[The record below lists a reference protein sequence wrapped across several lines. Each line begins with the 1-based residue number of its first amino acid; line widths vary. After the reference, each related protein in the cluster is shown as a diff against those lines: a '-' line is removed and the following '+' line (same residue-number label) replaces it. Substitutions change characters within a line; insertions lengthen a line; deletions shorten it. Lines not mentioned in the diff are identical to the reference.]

1 MLPEQGVVG
10 AVMASNGNVENL
22 VRMTRA
28 PLLRLRPFVRCVW
41 LSGRR
46 STGGVSEARE
56 NVLPTGEM
64 HVVFRLSDDALRLI
78 VPGPVSSEFVAGH
91 AIVGGP
97 RAAYYTKCT
106 ARAALS
112 VGAQL
117 RAGAAEVLFGAPA
130 TEFTGRH
137 VALEDLWGRQ
147 AELVRARLIEAGD
160 PARQLDVLETVLL
173 ERSPAI
179 TALHPAVAGALA
191 YFATA
196 ASVREAVR
204 RSGYS
209 HRAFVALFR
218 KTVGLTPKTYTRVLR
233 FQRVLAELSA
243 TTNTGCAPSWVDLAM
258 RAGYSDQSHFVREFR
273 EFAGV
278 TPEYYRRAAPAA
290 SHHVASPGL

>member
-1 MLPEQGVVG
+1 
-10 AVMASNGNVENL
+10 MASNGDAENV

-28 PLLRLRPFVRCVW
+28 TGARLGPFVRCLW
-41 LSGRR
+41 LSGSR
-46 STGGVSEARE
+46 SARAVSGAAE

-64 HVVFRLSDDALRLI
+64 HVVFRLSDDEVRLIAPGPLSSEI
-78 VPGPVSSEFVAGH
+78 VPGH
-91 AIVGGP
+91 AVVGGP
-97 RAAYYTKCT
+97 RAAYYTKSI
-106 ARAALS
+106 ARPALS

-147 AELVRARLIEAGD
+147 ARLVRDRLIEASD
-160 PARQLDVLETVLL
+160 PARQLDVLETVLS
-173 ERSPAI
+173 ERFPAI

-218 KTVGLTPKTYTRVLR
+218 RTVGLTPKTYTRVLR

-243 TTNTGCAPSWVDLAM
+243 TTDTGCAPSWVDLAI

-278 TPEYYRRAAPAA
+278 TPEYYRRAAPVA

>member
-1 MLPEQGVVG
+1 
-10 AVMASNGNVENL
+10 MASNGEVEHV

-28 PLLRLRPFVRCVW
+28 PVPHLRPFVRCVW

-46 STGGVSEARE
+46 SAGGISEARE

-64 HVVFRLSDDALRLI
+64 HVVFRLSDDAVRLI
-78 VPGPVSSEFVAGH
+78 VPGPVSSESVPGH
-91 AIVGGP
+91 AVVGGP
-97 RAAYYTKCT
+97 RAAYYTKYT
-106 ARAALS
+106 ARLALS

-117 RAGAAEVLFGAPA
+117 RAGAAEALFGAPA
-130 TEFTGRH
+130 AEFTGRH
-137 VALEDLWGRQ
+137 VALEALWGRQ
-147 AELVRARLIEAGD
+147 AELVRDRLIKAGD
-160 PARQLDVLETVLL
+160 PARQLDVLETVLS
-173 ERSPAI
+173 ERFPAI

-209 HRAFVALFR
+209 HRGFVALFR
-218 KTVGLTPKTYTRVLR
+218 RTVGLTPKTYTRVLR

-243 TTNTGCAPSWVDLAM
+243 TTDTGDASPWVDLAM
-258 RAGYSDQSHFVREFR
+258 RAGYSDQSHFNREFR

-290 SHHVASPGL
+290 SHHVASPAL